1 MIQRIAGASRDSLQP
16 QFSIGSVQI
25 PLHQPG
31 EGCGAG
37 VLQDQTASA
46 QLARSFSPSHSRD
59 SLSFG
64 SGKATF
70 AVSDDRF
77 KDSTTAWSRRERHS
91 LHRVPLPHESLAER
105 CDEVLVRRSIS
116 RPPGG
121 DGEPCRERP
130 ALPNLCVKHTRK
142 PADPRPG
149 DFRQLHGSVLVSAR
163 ETNQELVA
171 SDSISLASVALLAPD
186 QDGELSVAPI
196 KRSSSSPRT

>member
-1 MIQRIAGASRDSLQP
+1 MTGRRSEGRNRAERAGAACGGTPTVASATLASFRNT
-16 QFSIGSVQI
+16 GA
-25 PLHQPG
+25 G

-37 VLQDQTASA
+37 VLQDQAASA
-46 QLARSFSPSHSRD
+46 QLATSFSPSHSRD

-77 KDSTTAWSRRERHS
+77 KDSTTAWGGRERHS
-91 LHRVPLPHESLAER
+91 LNRVALPHESLAER
-105 CDEVLVRRSIS
+105 CDEVLVRRSIA
-116 RPPGG
+116 RGPGG

-130 ALPNLCVKHTRK
+130 ALPDLCVKHTRK
-142 PADPRPG
+142 PADPRSG
-149 DFRQLHGSVLVSAR
+149 DFRQLHGSVLVSTR

-186 QDGELSVAPI
+186 HDRGA
-196 KRSSSSPRT
+196 